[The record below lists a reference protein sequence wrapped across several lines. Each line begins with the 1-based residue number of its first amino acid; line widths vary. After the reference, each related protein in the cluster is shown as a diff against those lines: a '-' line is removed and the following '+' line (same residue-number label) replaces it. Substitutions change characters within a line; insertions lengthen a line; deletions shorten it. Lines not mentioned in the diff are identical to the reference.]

1 MLGVSSYKPQGVEK
15 AGGTPYKKADPL
27 VYYNQKTNVMTV
39 EQLDAQMKSFL
50 MMIESNLQS
59 MESENFER
67 LDISGFIDVYTDLV
81 KALDLEAEVFQD

>member
-1 MLGVSSYKPQGVEK
+1 
-15 AGGTPYKKADPL
+15 
-27 VYYNQKTNVMTV
+27 MTT

-81 KALDLEAEVFQD
+81 KALDLTAEVFQD